1 MREKVLIIIPAR
13 LGSKRLKQKNILLI
27 KNIPMVIYVANEA
40 MRSKFKPIV
49 VVSSESI
56 RIQNLCQKYGVD
68 FIKRPKYLAND
79 KIEKQEV
86 VVHAFKKL
94 KKKYKPSI
102 IVSLQVN
109 TPQFNYKDLD
119 KGIIFFK
126 KKLYPN
132 APIKE
137 LISVGK
143 NKIQNAA
150 FRIMT
155 PKTVCKKTLSTKIGI
170 IITDYLDI
178 HSKKDYEKVKKI
190 IEKKN

>member
-94 KKKYKPSI
+94 KKKYKPYI
-102 IVSLQVN
+102 IVCPSK
-109 TPQFNYKDLD
+109 Y
-119 KGIIFFK
+119 
-126 KKLYPN
+126 
-132 APIKE
+132 
-137 LISVGK
+137 
-143 NKIQNAA
+143 
-150 FRIMT
+150 
-155 PKTVCKKTLSTKIGI
+155 STI
-170 IITDYLDI
+170 
-178 HSKKDYEKVKKI
+178 
-190 IEKKN
+190 

>member
-1 MREKVLIIIPAR
+1 
-13 LGSKRLKQKNILLI
+13 
-27 KNIPMVIYVANEA
+27 MVIYVANEA

-119 KGIIFFK
+119 KRYHF
-126 KKLYPN
+126 L
-132 APIKE
+132 
-137 LISVGK
+137 
-143 NKIQNAA
+143 
-150 FRIMT
+150 
-155 PKTVCKKTLSTKIGI
+155 
-170 IITDYLDI
+170 
-178 HSKKDYEKVKKI
+178 
-190 IEKKN
+190 KKNYIQMHQLKNLLV